1 MPRPTRAEVE
11 AALQKLPPERR
22 KVFLAEV
29 ERRLAEPEAAAEEFS
44 PYYAGG
50 KKPIPRGEAI
60 PGYPYSPEN
69 PISDKIASGM
79 GTAIMA
85 LEGGGLVYGALQGA
99 LKGGVAA
106 AGPAL
111 WGLGKRAVVGGAAG
125 AEVGSLPVVGMGPKE
140 GATLGVMMAL
150 GQKGAGPLWRHGKRK
165 ALIEWV
171 SKKLSG
177 GASKADD
184 ALLAEASVPAGMSST
199 ATRAVPRALELPVD
213 AVTKGSATVG
223 GLLKGTPGRSQQAAG
238 LLKLRLEARKLT
250 IRERALEVAAERN
263 RIKVLQ
269 LESKAGRAGK
279 AKVLPD
285 GQRAMGTSRGGTA
298 RPGPAP
304 TPPDQLEATLRASV
318 EAGKTPK
325 PFDASMSSAQRAPVS
340 PAAANQLETAMVKG
354 EGPGSIP
361 YALGKRSHG
370 PGDIPQM
377 SELMQNVDDIAHNSD
392 VPVAMS
398 KRLLSWLQKASTPAG
413 KVTTRETGLARAT
426 VPRRK
431 LLEEYIDI
439 MKDPQWETVFGSDEL
454 LRHGTKLEIK
464 LDALRTIEKAMAR

>member
-1 MPRPTRAEVE
+1 MPKHYQYQGKHYELPDGLSNEE
-11 AALQKLPPERR
+11 A
-22 KVFLAEV
+22 LAKIKNHLGESSPDV
-29 ERRLAEPEAAAEEFS
+29 ADAAAPQGWGPARGGNPWAASGSAVNLPFS
-44 PYYAGG
+44 SATGALMSVPARDAQDEQDIEGGVQAASKAGAITGMVAPTVPQAIMHPFLTGKALGLSVVGGSVGGAVGSTLGTGLERAGFPAGTSQAGG
-50 KKPIPRGEAI
+50 
-60 PGYPYSPEN
+60 
-69 PISDKIASGM
+69 
-79 GTAIMA
+79 T
-85 LEGGGLVYGALQGA
+85 LGGLVGS
-99 LKGGVAA
+99 V
-106 AGPAL
+106 AGPIGGTRAL
-111 WGLGKRAVVGGAAG
+111 MRLRAMGGGPGGQVAGIVEGLL
-125 AEVGSLPVVGMGPKE
+125 S
-140 GATLGVMMAL
+140 
-150 GQKGAGPLWRHGKRK
+150 RK
-165 ALIEWV
+165 A
-171 SKKLSG
+171 
-177 GASKADD
+177 ASA
-184 ALLAEASVPAGMSST
+184 
-199 ATRAVPRALELPVD
+199 ATTGE
-213 AVTKGSATVG
+213 SATVG
-223 GLLKGTPGRSQQAAG
+223 ALLKGTPGRSQQAAG